1 MISEEVLRYVLGI
14 GILGALVG
22 GGFLLGFLVSYLS
35 VRSVEDINRQM
46 KWWISFV
53 TWGFILALIGAMLG
67 GPLTYLGPIFSFP
80 GVFLIGLGIGG
91 ITGSMVRHIQLVA
104 KLLSK

>member
-1 MISEEVLRYVLGI
+1 MASEEVLRYVLGI
-14 GILGALVG
+14 GILGVLVG
-22 GGFLLGFLVSYLS
+22 GGFLLGYLVSYLS

-46 KWWISFV
+46 KWWVSFAI
-53 TWGFILALIGAMLG
+53 WGFVLALIGAMLG
-67 GPLTYLGPIFSFP
+67 GPLTYISAIFSFA
-80 GVFLIGLGIGG
+80 GVFFIGLGIGG